1 MLLLGMLLM
10 AVGMLGAGLAWT
22 YGALLAC
29 RLLTGIGGA
38 LLLPNATAIVADVFP
53 PAARRQPLGW
63 LVSASGVGA
72 AVGVPG
78 VACVL
83 AVGGWRLPCGV
94 LGLAM
99 RGVWGLFWV
108 WLPPGP
114 RQPGHALAFGSHSR
128 EVGTQAPCWYVLA
141 ANALQPMVFMGVFSS
156 LAAHLMPTYH
166 LQAGDTALPLALAGG
181 GVIAGASWAGAW
193 RTIPV
198 VSRGLL

>member
-72 AVGVPG
+72 VVGVPG

-99 RGVWGLFWV
+99 RGVWGLF
-108 WLPPGP
+108 
-114 RQPGHALAFGSHSR
+114 
-128 EVGTQAPCWYVLA
+128 
-141 ANALQPMVFMGVFSS
+141 
-156 LAAHLMPTYH
+156 
-166 LQAGDTALPLALAGG
+166 
-181 GVIAGASWAGAW
+181 
-193 RTIPV
+193 
-198 VSRGLL
+198 